1 METTHHGEDASP
13 DNPPRQQKSGNTD
26 EQTIA
31 LTKARLAIDEV
42 DARIV
47 ELLKKRAEWVHEV
60 GRIKKDKN
68 SPIFVPERE
77 TVLLNKLNRL
87 NAGVLPEAS
96 LQAIYREIISCSF
109 FLEGGLTIAYLGPKG
124 TWSHQAALKQF
135 GKSCELIPC
144 QSFKDVFDMVDRG
157 KAQYGVVPVENS
169 SEGSVTAVMDLF
181 VTSPLKICA
190 QINLNIR
197 NSLMADIPREH
208 IRILYSHPQVLGQT
222 RNWIQRHFPNA
233 ELVETSSTTKAS
245 SLAKEN
251 AAMGAASLGCPLAA
265 ELFGLN
271 ILEEDVQDQSCNT
284 TRFAVIGRQETQ
296 PSGRDRTSLLIRI
309 QHKPGTLAEVVNCFQ
324 RHNNNLIR
332 IESRP
337 SKVINW
343 EYVFYIAAAGHIQES
358 PLRETLPEL
367 DSGQLRGDGRH
378 LSRFSFPPSLTPS

>member
-1 METTHHGEDASP
+1 M
-13 DNPPRQQKSGNTD
+13 
-26 EQTIA
+26 
-31 LTKARLAIDEV
+31 

-47 ELLKKRAEWVHEV
+47 ELLKNRAEWVHEV
-60 GRIKKDKN
+60 GRIKKEGN

-77 TVLLNKLNRL
+77 TALLSKLNRL

-222 RNWIQRHFPNA
+222 RNWILRHFPNA
-233 ELVETSSTTKAS
+233 ELV
-245 SLAKEN
+245 
-251 AAMGAASLGCPLAA
+251 
-265 ELFGLN
+265 
-271 ILEEDVQDQSCNT
+271 
-284 TRFAVIGRQETQ
+284 
-296 PSGRDRTSLLIRI
+296 
-309 QHKPGTLAEVVNCFQ
+309 
-324 RHNNNLIR
+324 
-332 IESRP
+332 
-337 SKVINW
+337 
-343 EYVFYIAAAGHIQES
+343 
-358 PLRETLPEL
+358 
-367 DSGQLRGDGRH
+367 
-378 LSRFSFPPSLTPS
+378 

>member
-13 DNPPRQQKSGNTD
+13 DNPPRQQKRGNTD
-26 EQTIA
+26 EQIID

-60 GRIKKDKN
+60 GRIKKEKN

-77 TVLLNKLNRL
+77 TALLNKLNRL

-144 QSFKDVFDMVDRG
+144 QSFKDVFDMVDRR

-245 SLAKEN
+245 ILAKEN

-343 EYVFYIAAAGHIQES
+343 EYVFYIDAAGHIQES

-367 DSGQLRGDGRH
+367 EQHCSMLKILGSYADTDVI
-378 LSRFSFPPSLTPS
+378 

>member
-60 GRIKKDKN
+60 GRIKKEKN

-77 TVLLNKLNRL
+77 TAMLNKLNRL

-135 GKSCELIPC
+135 GKSCELIPS

-245 SLAKEN
+245 ILAKEN

-309 QHKPGTLAEVVNCFQ
+309 QPKPGTLAEVVNCFQ

-343 EYVFYIAAAGHIQES
+343 EYVFYIDAAGHIQES

-367 DSGQLRGDGRH
+367 EQHCSMLKILGSYADTDVI
-378 LSRFSFPPSLTPS
+378 

>member
-60 GRIKKDKN
+60 GRIKKEKN

-77 TVLLNKLNRL
+77 T
-87 NAGVLPEAS
+87 A
-96 LQAIYREIISCSF
+96 
-109 FLEGGLTIAYLGPKG
+109 IAYLGPKG

-245 SLAKEN
+245 ILAKEN

-337 SKVINW
+337 SID
-343 EYVFYIAAAGHIQES
+343 AAGHIQES

-367 DSGQLRGDGRH
+367 EQHCSMLKILGSYADTDVI
-378 LSRFSFPPSLTPS
+378 

>member
-42 DARIV
+42 DSRIV

-60 GRIKKDKN
+60 GRIKKEKN

-77 TVLLNKLNRL
+77 TALLNKLNRL

-124 TWSHQAALKQF
+124 TWNHQAALKQF

-245 SLAKEN
+245 ILAKEI

-296 PSGRDRTSLLIRI
+296 PGGRDRTSLLIRI
-309 QHKPGTLAEVVNCFQ
+309 QHRPGTLAEVVNCFQ

-337 SKVINW
+337 SKVVNW
-343 EYVFYIAAAGHIQES
+343 EYVFYIDAAGHIQES

-367 DSGQLRGDGRH
+367 EQHCSMLKILGSYADTDVI
-378 LSRFSFPPSLTPS
+378 

>member
-13 DNPPRQQKSGNTD
+13 DNSPRQQKSGNTD

-60 GRIKKDKN
+60 GRIKKEKN

-77 TVLLNKLNRL
+77 TAMLNKLNRL

-135 GKSCELIPC
+135 GKSCELISC

-245 SLAKEN
+245 ILAKEN

-343 EYVFYIAAAGHIQES
+343 EYVFYIDAAGHIQES

-367 DSGQLRGDGRH
+367 EQHCSMLKILGSYADTDVI
-378 LSRFSFPPSLTPS
+378 

>member
-1 METTHHGEDASP
+1 MENTQHGDSASP
-13 DNPPRQQKSGNTD
+13 ANPPRQQKSGNTD

-47 ELLKKRAEWVHEV
+47 ELLKNRAEWVHEV
-60 GRIKKDKN
+60 GRIKKEGN

-77 TVLLNKLNRL
+77 TALLSKLNRL

-222 RNWIQRHFPNA
+222 RNWILRHFPNA

-245 SLAKEN
+245 ILAKEN
-251 AAMGAASLGCPLAA
+251 ASMGAASLGCPLAA

-271 ILEEDVQDQSCNT
+271 ILEEDAQDQASNT

-309 QHKPGTLAEVVNCFQ
+309 QHKPGTLAEVINCFQ

-343 EYVFYIAAAGHIQES
+343 EYVFYIDAVGHIQES

-367 DSGQLRGDGRH
+367 EQHCSMLKILGSYADTDVI
-378 LSRFSFPPSLTPS
+378 

>member
-60 GRIKKDKN
+60 GSIKKEKN

-135 GKSCELIPC
+135 GKSCELSPC

-245 SLAKEN
+245 ILAKEN

-343 EYVFYIAAAGHIQES
+343 EYVFYIDAAGHIQES

-367 DSGQLRGDGRH
+367 EQHCSMLKILGSYADTDVI
-378 LSRFSFPPSLTPS
+378 

>member
-60 GRIKKDKN
+60 GRIKKEKN

-190 QINLNIR
+190 QVNLNIR
-197 NSLMADIPREH
+197 NSLMADIPTPRFSARRGTGFSG
-208 IRILYSHPQVLGQT
+208 ISQT
-222 RNWIQRHFPNA
+222 RNSWKRPPPRKPAFLPRRTPPWARHP
-233 ELVETSSTTKAS
+233 S
-245 SLAKEN
+245 
-251 AAMGAASLGCPLAA
+251 
-265 ELFGLN
+265 
-271 ILEEDVQDQSCNT
+271 
-284 TRFAVIGRQETQ
+284 AVRW
-296 PSGRDRTSLLIRI
+296 PR
-309 QHKPGTLAEVVNCFQ
+309 NC
-324 RHNNNLIR
+324 
-332 IESRP
+332 S
-337 SKVINW
+337 
-343 EYVFYIAAAGHIQES
+343 A
-358 PLRETLPEL
+358 
-367 DSGQLRGDGRH
+367 
-378 LSRFSFPPSLTPS
+378 

>member
-60 GRIKKDKN
+60 GCIKKEKN

-77 TVLLNKLNRL
+77 TALLNKLNRL

-245 SLAKEN
+245 ILAKEN

-296 PSGRDRTSLLIRI
+296 PSGLLIRI

-343 EYVFYIAAAGHIQES
+343 EYVFYIDAAGHIQES

-367 DSGQLRGDGRH
+367 EQHCSMLKILGSYADTDVI
-378 LSRFSFPPSLTPS
+378 